1 MGVIDGLDEAIREVQ
16 EVALAAQN
24 VAPIMAEIANG
35 AASEMRKNLVEE
47 RSQGSKMRA
56 LSSSYAARKRKRYP
70 GKTILRATDQMLAS
84 IVAGSGPDYAEA
96 GPTDEKA
103 RYHASP
109 EPRSVI
115 PLRDPFYVSK
125 ASTDAAEEALVDFVG
140 PSR

>member
-1 MGVIDGLDEAIREVQ
+1 MGVIDGLDEAIAEMREV
-16 EVALAAQN
+16 ELAAGN
-24 VAPIMAEIANG
+24 VGPIMAEIAEG
-35 AASEMRKNLVEE
+35 AASEMRKNLVEQ
-47 RSQGSKMRA
+47 RWRGKKT
-56 LSSSYAARKRKRYP
+56 LSPRYAARKAKRYP